1 MKFLIRKTSGYDDI
15 KPHKKAYQDKYTR
28 IDERVVDSPEKLKY
42 FNAVEDWYGSCAN
55 HRVENGH
62 ILRDC
67 EECMAWFIDINTLEE
82 LINLQRE
89 IDCELVIGD
98 YYNNHDITFIEIYDS
113 YRE

>member
-15 KPHKKAYQDKYTR
+15 KPHEKAYEDTYIA
-28 IDERVVDSPEKLKY
+28 IDERVVDSPEKLN
-42 FNAVEDWYGSCAN
+42 FPNAVKNWYGEGKN

-62 ILRDC
+62 IKRDL
-67 EECMAWFIDINTLEE
+67 EGRKAWFIDINTLEE

-98 YYNNHDITFIEIYDS
+98 YYDNHNITFIEIYDS